1 MKLHD
6 IFNNVRSIKNGSDN
20 FDAPFSIIKARLTYA
35 QFFSHSYTQC
45 NLI

>member
-20 FDAPFSIIKARLTYA
+20 FDAPFSIIKARLSSMRS
-35 QFFSHSYTQC
+35 FSHIYSV
-45 NLI
+45 I